1 MGAIAGTLSIMVGG
15 TDEGFERAGP
25 ILAALGKTIVHV
37 GPAGAGQ
44 VVKVCNQVVVALVI
58 EAVAEAPVLA
68 PKPALTRPYRRCA
81 AGRAR
86 RDQGPRDAP
95 RQYAVRP
102 VRPGIPHPA
111 ASEGPQE
118 RPGACPRDECRPAGG
133 GPG

>member
-58 EAVAEAPVLA
+58 EAVAEAPVLGA
-68 PKPALTRPYRRCA
+68 KAGVDPAVSPMCCRAGSPRPRSSRCA
-81 AGRAR
+81 AT
-86 RDQGPRDAP
+86 
-95 RQYAVRP
+95 
-102 VRPGIPHPA
+102 I
-111 ASEGPQE
+111 
-118 RPGACPRDECRPAGG
+118 CCPAGSTRDSASG
-133 GPG
+133 CI